1 MNRKEILAIKLKV
14 RGTERERDRE
24 KENMRGRKSAHVRAR
39 ARERER
45 ERGREELGRCNAT
58 TQGTQTPPK
67 KRVAIKE
74 RRTPPS
80 GGVLKCVPSPRGVS
94 CLR

>member
-39 ARERER
+39 ERERER
-45 ERGREELGRCNAT
+45 EKLGRCNAT

-67 KRVAIKE
+67 KRVATKE
-74 RRTPPS
+74 RRTTPS
-80 GGVLKCVPSPRGVS
+80 GGVFKCVPSPRGVS